1 MNSPINRGLIFETK
15 GSRHRLVLLWTAIMA
30 LSGILLFFELGSSQL
45 LRRHEAYVGVSAR
58 EMLVSGDW
66 ITPRFGGHPRLEKP
80 PLSYWLVAGLGRLQ
94 GGIDEWTVRFP
105 GAFSALLLVAF
116 MGFWG
121 TRWYGVRIGLS
132 TAFIVATSSFT
143 IALGRTGVID
153 LPLILLMTSGLYFFA
168 EFCGQDAADV
178 QQPPGRRSRLFSPL
192 LIFAYCLASL
202 SSLAKPAFGLILV
215 IGTCVAF
222 LLLQRRYREIVYL
235 ASPVGIAIAVLLT
248 FAWPYLVSR
257 QVPRVWQVMFTE
269 TVAFASGTTHYRE
282 PLWFY
287 VGPVLYLLAPW
298 TPLILM
304 AVPNSWRRAWREGD
318 ARERF
323 LWVWFLSQ
331 FFALSLS
338 VGKSPKYIVPALPPL
353 CLIAAQRLETI
364 ATPLSEKSGRAA
376 SVKFVACAI
385 ALSVGI
391 LLSAVIGLSHYW
403 PELAPQWQIIAALLA
418 AGLAL
423 AGYFWTI
430 GARWQAVW
438 STLGAS
444 LGCYLIVTAIVVPHF
459 DNMRSSAEFAQKAAA
474 LVPPQER
481 LIVYH
486 LDRPPITFYLKG
498 QPAVEEELAAIQTR
512 LSREKS
518 IYILTGKDSMAELKR
533 IAEVSTLFET
543 DPRFKSHVDYQ
554 AGLALLRASRPTQK
568 LSQGPVID

>member
-1 MNSPINRGLIFETK
+1 M
-15 GSRHRLVLLWTAIMA
+15 V
-30 LSGILLFFELGSSQL
+30 LSGILLFFQLGSSQM

-58 EMLVSGDW
+58 EMLASGDW

-80 PLSYWLVAGLGRLQ
+80 PLSYWLVAGLGQLQ
-94 GGIDEWTVRFP
+94 GQIDEWTVRFP

-121 TRWYGVRIGLS
+121 TRWYGIRVGLS
-132 TAFIVATSSFT
+132 AAFIVATCSFT

-153 LPLILLMTSGLYFFA
+153 FPLILLMTSGLYFFA
-168 EFCGQDAADV
+168 EFCCQDTANN
-178 QQPPGRRSRLFSPL
+178 QQKLDQYSRLLSPQ
-192 LIFAYCLASL
+192 LIFAYCLVSL

-215 IGTCVAF
+215 VGTCTAS
-222 LLLQRRYREIVYL
+222 LLLQRRYRELIYL
-235 ASPVGIAIAVLLT
+235 ANPLGIAIAVLLT

-257 QVPRVWQVMFTE
+257 GVPRVWQVMFTE

-298 TPLILM
+298 TPLVIA
-304 AVPNSWRRAWREGD
+304 AVPSSWRRAWREGD
-318 ARERF
+318 AHERF

-331 FFALSLS
+331 FLALSLS

-353 CLIAAQRLETI
+353 CLIAAQRFETI
-364 ATPLSEKSGRAA
+364 AMRLGEKSGRAA
-376 SVKFVACAI
+376 PVKSVAYVI
-385 ALSVGI
+385 ALSLVI
-391 LLSAVIGLSHYW
+391 LLFAVIVLSHYW
-403 PELAPQWQIIAALLA
+403 PELARQWQITAALSG

-430 GARWQAVW
+430 GARWQAAW

-444 LGCYLIVTAIVVPHF
+444 LGCYLIVTVSVIPYF
-459 DNMRSSAEFAQKAAA
+459 DNMRSSAQFAQKATA

-481 LIVYH
+481 LVVYH

-498 QPAVEEELAAIQTR
+498 LPAVEENLMAIQTR

-518 IYILTGKDSMAELKR
+518 IYILTGKNSMAELKR
-533 IAEVSTLFET
+533 IADLSTLVESE
-543 DPRFKSHVDYQ
+543 PRFKSPIDYR
-554 AGLALLRASRPTQK
+554 AGLALVRASLRVEEPWRGFDREK
-568 LSQGPVID
+568 